1 MAIGFAM
8 QGLTKP
14 LKVLLNKPLV
24 HVLIIL
30 FFSNALQFP
39 ATIPN
44 STTLCNVT
52 DVMSPIVNSL
62 PHGKLKVGTTKPHVQ
77 MCAILEP

>member
-14 LKVLLNKPLV
+14 LKVPLNKPLV

-30 FFSNALQFP
+30 FFSNTFQFP
-39 ATIPN
+39 AIIP
-44 STTLCNVT
+44 SRATACDVT
-52 DVMSPIVNSL
+52 DVMSLIVKFTSAW
-62 PHGKLKVGTTKPHVQ
+62 Q
-77 MCAILEP
+77 A